1 MATSENSNIK
11 SLDISS
17 CDLTD
22 EVMPQ
27 IASLVIKLESLDL
40 HNSEFSVDGIHI
52 LVKYIKENGFGK
64 LKSLN
69 LRLCKLNEECLE
81 VLSDIIPGVGSVT
94 LSANNFSGT
103 VGHSC
108 NEDSSKILGGLCN
121 GSIIE
126 GEGCLIQDQ

>member
-1 MATSENSNIK
+1 MAPSENSNIK

-103 VGHSC
+103 VGHSW
-108 NEDSSKILGGLCN
+108 NEDSSKIFGGLCK
-121 GSIIE
+121 GSI
-126 GEGCLIQDQ
+126 